1 MWERSATWGGETKD
15 LALWKRSL
23 AGAFAGVASWI
34 VVYPLDVVKTAVQA
48 QNPLKGERTSTRE
61 MALRLYRDGG
71 VGRFYR
77 GLGFTV
83 LRAGPVAGVLLP
95 TFDLT
100 LHFLRQLR

>member
-1 MWERSATWGGETKD
+1 MRITMC
-15 LALWKRSL
+15 
-23 AGAFAGVASWI
+23 
-34 VVYPLDVVKTAVQA
+34 YPTNQWAKS
-48 QNPLKGERTSTRE
+48 LKGERTSTRE

-100 LHFLRQLR
+100 LYFLRQLR

>member
-1 MWERSATWGGETKD
+1 MQNGHGSIGAGWSAAFVVALVMGAGGSAGASDEAKEEPCAGWER
-15 LALWKRSL
+15 
-23 AGAFAGVASWI
+23 
-34 VVYPLDVVKTAVQA
+34 TA
-48 QNPLKGERTSTRE
+48 TRE
-61 MALRLYRDGG
+61 MALRLYKDGG

-100 LHFLRQLR
+100 LYFLRQLR

>member
-1 MWERSATWGGETKD
+1 
-15 LALWKRSL
+15 
-23 AGAFAGVASWI
+23 
-34 VVYPLDVVKTAVQA
+34 
-48 QNPLKGERTSTRE
+48 

-100 LHFLRQLR
+100 LYFLRQLR